1 MDDWLLDHGRDFHAV
16 APGFRARI
24 ILPGEVLDPV
34 VAQAPKP
41 IDATSRCL
49 QAARGGFSMGSTMKK
64 IAYLFL
70 AMLGAAAS
78 TPASAATVSG
88 TYFEESASVDCS
100 SNVFNCVIRFAQLPS
115 TLTGKL
121 LTITEIS
128 CTVYAAQVLLQ
139 GYMYV
144 TDAGSNLRRQHA
156 FAVARASGYSSLVEP
171 VNFKITGGPPRQ
183 LFVYLHQEPVGTM
196 FAECTVVGSISD
208 Q

>member
-1 MDDWLLDHGRDFHAV
+1 MDDWLLDHGRDFHTV

-24 ILPGEVLDPV
+24 ILSEEALDPV
-34 VAQAPKP
+34 VTQAQNRL
-41 IDATSRCL
+41 TLRR
-49 QAARGGFSMGSTMKK
+49 AAFRLRERGFSMGSTMKK

-70 AMLGAAAS
+70 ATLGAAAS

-144 TDAGSNLRRQHA
+144 TDAGANLRRQHA